1 MKALRVA
8 SRGIRLPWREQRQV
22 LVAAA
27 LLARVSVALKLM
39 PFSKAILLGSVPIG
53 GKQPDSRT
61 VDESVRA
68 VRRAS
73 YTVPWRT
80 VCIHEGL
87 ALQHLLRSHG
97 VPAILRY
104 GTNRLD
110 GELKSHVWVTVGN
123 EIVIGGEE
131 APRFHLLASYPRVTD

>member
-1 MKALRVA
+1 M
-8 SRGIRLPWREQRQV
+8 RLPWREQRQA

-27 LLARVSVALKLM
+27 LLARASLALKLI
-39 PFSKAILLGSVPIG
+39 PFSKAILLGSIPVA
-53 GKQPDSRT
+53 GKQPEANT

-73 YTVPWRT
+73 YAAPWRT

-87 ALQHLLRSHG
+87 ALQHLLRSQG
-97 VPAILRY
+97 VPAVLRY

-110 GELKSHVWVTVGN
+110 GELKSHVWVTVGD

-131 APRFHLLASYPRVTD
+131 APRFHLLASYPRTAD